1 MRRLSVIISAFMLI
15 IMFSCTQGTQKS
27 SETTGTAAVQPKV
40 EIVRTMPLNYEK
52 VSHSVEYA
60 ATLLGYEEVHLAP
73 ASPGRIDEIYVEA
86 GSRVSKGTVLVQ
98 MDKTQ
103 LHQAEIQLRTIE
115 TDFKRLDTLKKVG
128 SVAQQQ
134 YDQIKAQYE
143 IAKNNV
149 AFLTDNT
156 RLKAPF
162 SGVVSG
168 KYFEPGEMYSGAPV
182 VSVGKA
188 AILSLVQIDRLKL
201 IVGISEKYYPQI
213 KNNMTVA
220 VKCDIYPEKS
230 YTGKVFRIYP
240 TIDPSSHSFSVEVS
254 LDNRDNNLRPGMFC
268 RVTIDLEQVEAIMLP
283 AEAVLK
289 MQGSND
295 RYLFIEKDGK
305 AKRIAV
311 NIGNRFN
318 DKVEVISEELK
329 QGDQVVINGQARLL
343 DGALVK
349 VVND

>member
-1 MRRLSVIISAFMLI
+1 MRRFSVLMSAVMLI
-15 IMFSCTQGTQKS
+15 ILFSCTQGTQKKN
-27 SETTGTAAVQPKV
+27 ETTGTTAAQPKV
-40 EIVRTMPLNYEK
+40 EIVRTMPLNYGK

-60 ATLLGYEEVHLAP
+60 ATLLGFEEVHLAP
-73 ASPGRIDEIYVEA
+73 ASPGRIEEIYVEA
-86 GSRVSKGTVLVQ
+86 GSRVTKGTVLVQ

-103 LHQAEIQLRTIE
+103 LHQAEIQLKTIE
-115 TDFKRLDTLKKVG
+115 TDFNRLDTLKKVG

-134 YDQIKAQYE
+134 YDQLKAQYE

-168 KYFEPGEMYSGAPV
+168 KYFEPGELYSGAPV

-201 IVGISEKYYPQI
+201 IAGVSEKYYPQI

-220 VKCDIYPEKS
+220 IKCDIYPEKS
-230 YTGKVFRIYP
+230 YVGKVFRIYP
-240 TIDPSSHSFSVEVS
+240 TIDPTSRSFNVEVA
-254 LDNRDNNLRPGMFC
+254 LDNRDNKLRPGMFS
-268 RVTIDLEQVEAIMLP
+268 RVTFDLEEVEAIMLP

-305 AKRIAV
+305 AKRISV
-311 NIGNRFN
+311 TVGTRYN
-318 DKVEVISEELK
+318 DQAEVVSDELK
-329 QGDQVVINGQARLL
+329 QGDQVIISGQSRLL